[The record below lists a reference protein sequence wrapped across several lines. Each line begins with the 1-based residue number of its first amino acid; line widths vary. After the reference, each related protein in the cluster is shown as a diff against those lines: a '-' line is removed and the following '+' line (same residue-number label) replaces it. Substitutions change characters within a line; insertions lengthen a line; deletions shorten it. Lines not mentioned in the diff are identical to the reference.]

1 MNPRISSPAHVA
13 LVSAAVLASIACF
26 ATPAYA
32 ADVDASTK
40 LARATVYSTGAI
52 LVRRGQVSL
61 PAGASEIVIRG
72 LPEEIEPSTLRFAV
86 GAATVRLAGVELKQV
101 VDKDYVDT
109 RERELRRKLDALADR
124 RRGVTDDVATAE
136 TQLRVL
142 ESLASPP
149 AGGSTRALPDG
160 ATLTALVSS
169 VGTSATAARAKIR
182 DANQKVRDLDAE
194 KTALETELAKVK
206 AGRKSSHELRATVET
221 DAAVTAPVQVEYLVG
236 DASWHWLYEARLDT
250 RTRRMSLVRQAAVK
264 QSTGED
270 WGGIELTLTTAR
282 PSESTGTED
291 VQSLFATLRD
301 PAPKVAAAMMRR
313 GAPAGA
319 ALDEIVVTGMK
330 RTATEYAVEYTVPGR
345 VSVAADG
352 EPRIYPVASDEFE
365 VDLLARA
372 VPSQER
378 AAFLEAR
385 FTFGQDVPFDAADVS
400 LYRDGALVGQAS
412 TPAFQPGAQVRLGFG
427 VDDRIRVEVLRD
439 REASG
444 ERGVIGRKNVE
455 QHRERFQ
462 VTSFHPAA
470 IPLEIVDRWPVARNS
485 DIDVK
490 VDREATPPTA
500 RDLDGR
506 AGVIAWRLQLEPR
519 KPATVKHYYTVEYPK
534 DREVDYSTGE

>member
-1 MNPRISSPAHVA
+1 MNHRIARTALAAVA
-13 LVSAAVLASIACF
+13 LASAVATAAAAAEIDAVSRLTRV
-26 ATPAYA
+26 
-32 ADVDASTK
+32 
-40 LARATVYSTGAI
+40 TVYAEGAA
-52 LVRRGQVSL
+52 LVRRGQVAL
-61 PAGASEIVIRG
+61 PAGTSDIVIRG
-72 LPEEIEPSTLRFAV
+72 LPEEIEPATLRFSV
-86 GAATVRLAGVELKQV
+86 GASTVRLAGVELKQV

-109 RERELRRKLDALADR
+109 RERELRRKLDALAAR
-124 RRGVTDDVATAE
+124 RRGVSDDVATAE

-169 VGTSATAARAKIR
+169 VGTSASAARAKIR
-182 DANQKVRDLDAE
+182 DANQKLRDLDAE

-236 DASWHWLYEARLDT
+236 DASWRWLYEARLDT
-250 RTRRMSLVRQAAVK
+250 RTRRMSLVRQAAVA

-270 WGGIELTLTTAR
+270 WSAVELTLTTAR
-282 PSESTGTED
+282 PSESTGTAD
-291 VQSLFATLRD
+291 VESLFATLRE
-301 PAPKVAAAMMRR
+301 PAPKVASAMMVRR
-313 GAPAGA
+313 GAPASPA
-319 ALDEIVVTGMK
+319 ALDEVVVTGMK
-330 RTATEYAVEYTVPGR
+330 RTATQYAVEYTVPGR

-352 EPRIYPVASDEFE
+352 EPRIYPVASDEFD

-385 FTFGQDVPFDAADVS
+385 FTFGQDVPFDAADVQ
-400 LYRDGALVGQAS
+400 LYRDGALVGKAS
-412 TPAFQPGAQVRLGFG
+412 TPTFQPGAPVRLGFG
-427 VDDRIRVEVLRD
+427 IDDRIRVEVLRD

-462 VTSFHPAA
+462 VTSFHPAV
-470 IPLEIVDRWPVARNS
+470 IPLEIVDRWPVARDS
-485 DIDVK
+485 SIDVK
-490 VDREATPPTA
+490 VDRDATPPTA

-506 AGVIAWRLQLEPR
+506 TGVIAWRLQLEPR
-519 KPATVKHYYTVEYPK
+519 KAVTVKHYYTVEYPK
-534 DREVDYSTGE
+534 DREVEYASGGGED